1 MGYSFFTFMENA
13 IFSTAYLGPVHYY
26 ARLMQYG
33 HVQIEQYDSYQK
45 QSYRNR
51 CAIFGANGLL
61 NLSIPIVKMHGQ
73 KTLVRDIEI
82 DYATRWQNNHWRSIT
97 SAYNSSPFF
106 EFYAPDFEPFFSK
119 KWQFLIDFNMELHGL
134 IIEILELDTVCKL
147 SQTYE
152 HLFNGDDYRELI
164 TPKTKRLLNPDNN
177 FKPYPYT
184 QTYSDKHGFIDNL
197 SIVDLLFN
205 TGPESESVLKKSIL

>member
-1 MGYSFFTFMENA
+1 MENA

-26 ARLMQYG
+26 ARFMQYG
-33 HVQIEQYDSYQK
+33 HVKIEQYDSYQK

-51 CAIFGANGLL
+51 CAIYGANGLL
-61 NLSIPIVKMHGQ
+61 NLSIPVVKKHKQ

-106 EFYAPDFEPFFSK
+106 EFYAPDFEPFFSRK
-119 KWQFLIDFNMELHGL
+119 CQFLIDFNMELHRL
-134 IIEILELDTVCKL
+134 IIELLELDNVCEL
-147 SQTYE
+147 SETFE
-152 HLFNGDDYRELI
+152 HKFEGDDYRELI
-164 TPKTKRLLNPDNN
+164 TPKVNRVLNHDAGFMPVA
-177 FKPYPYT
+177 YT
-184 QTYSDKHGFIDNL
+184 QTYSEKHGFLGNL

-205 TGPESESVLKKSIL
+205 TGPEAESVLKKSII